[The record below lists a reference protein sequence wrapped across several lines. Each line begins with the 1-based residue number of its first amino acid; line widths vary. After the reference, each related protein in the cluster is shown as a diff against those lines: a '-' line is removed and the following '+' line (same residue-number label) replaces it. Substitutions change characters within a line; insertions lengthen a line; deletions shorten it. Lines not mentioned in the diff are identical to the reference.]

1 MDDAIVEVRDS
12 DGRAADR
19 GLLAEVAARLLG
31 VAPAD
36 VAVEQNCAHCGGT
49 DHGQPAAT
57 GPGRVFLSL
66 SRAGGRVA
74 VAASLT
80 APVGVDIESP
90 DRVAAAGFD
99 DVAFTQRERAGLR
112 AGPRGAD
119 DRARLWAAKEALL
132 KAEGRG
138 LRRDPREIEV
148 LVGVGGELAAAAA
161 SIRLF
166 DAGPGLVGV
175 VAQLSSGTE
184 AL

>member
-1 MDDAIVEVRDS
+1 MDDAIVELRDS
-12 DGRAADR
+12 DGGRDDR

-31 VAPAD
+31 VATGD
-36 VAVEQNCAHCGGT
+36 VTVEHRCAHCGGT
-49 DHGQPAAT
+49 DHGQPEAT
-57 GPGRVFLSL
+57 GLGRVFLSL

-74 VAASLT
+74 VAGSLT
-80 APVGVDIESP
+80 APVGVDIESVE
-90 DRVAAAGFD
+90 RVASAGFD
-99 DVAFTQRERAGLR
+99 DVAFTARERAGLR
-112 AGPRGAD
+112 GVH

-148 LVGVGGELAAAAA
+148 TVDAEGALASAAA

-175 VAQLSSGTE
+175 VAQLSSGTA